1 MNISKDA
8 TNDIEKKASNA
19 SPGVS
24 VSCQKKEV
32 QLKIGKDVSLSEDNP
47 STGSA
52 SDSGDAVI
60 KVGDMLGGSS
70 VESIDDHCQNFP
82 TSTWTQFRILFIR

>member
-1 MNISKDA
+1 MAAPKPDEIQLRIVDSAGQVPPDVKGAANG
-8 TNDIEKKASNA
+8 E
-19 SPGVS
+19 
-24 VSCQKKEV
+24 EV
-32 QLKIGKDVSLSEDNP
+32 
-47 STGSA
+47 TT
-52 SDSGDAVI
+52 

>member
-1 MNISKDA
+1 MNIFKVA

-19 SPGVS
+19 SPSVS
-24 VSCQKKEV
+24 VSCQKEEV
-32 QLKIGKDVSLSEDNP
+32 QLKIGSEDNS
-47 STGSA
+47 STGST
-52 SDSGDAVI
+52 GDGGDVVI